1 MRQYLMALSLL
12 CVSGMASVA
21 APTGKSAANHIAG
34 DYVEARTASVFAGAC
49 HYNGELTTTG
59 REAEMVWHIR
69 EGVWNGSALNGLSA
83 VASVVSEANLID
95 EQAERR
101 SILYVD
107 ASATPAQA
115 EALTDALKTKYA
127 RSLGKVVD
135 VKRVPI
141 TFARKNEAFA
151 VDAKGVTK
159 LNVEA
164 MPNRECCTLPHLVWY
179 KPLVELKDRRVGFTR
194 TSGIADKTLGSAWEK
209 KDQNTAFYGSF
220 TL

>member
-1 MRQYLMALSLL
+1 MRQSLLALSLL
-12 CVSGMASVA
+12 CASGTAALA
-21 APTGKSAANHIAG
+21 APTGTSAANHLAG

-49 HYNGELTTTG
+49 HYNGELTITG

-69 EGVWNGSALNGLSA
+69 EGAWNGTLLNGLSA

-101 SILYVD
+101 SILYID
-107 ASATPAQA
+107 SSATPAQA
-115 EALTDALKTKYA
+115 LALADALKTKYA
-127 RSLGKVVD
+127 QSLGKVVD
-135 VKRVPI
+135 VKRVSI
-141 TFARKNEAFA
+141 AFTRKNEAFA
-151 VDAKGVTK
+151 VEAKGVTT

-194 TSGIADKTLGSAWEK
+194 ISGIADKTLGSAWEK

>member
-1 MRQYLMALSLL
+1 MSLL
-12 CVSGMASVA
+12 CASGMACVA
-21 APTGKSAANHIAG
+21 APTGKSVANHLTG

-69 EGVWNGSALNGLSA
+69 EGVWNGVSLNGLSA
-83 VASVVSEANLID
+83 IASVVSDANLID

-107 ASATPAQA
+107 AGATPAQT
-115 EALTDALKTKYA
+115 EALTDALKSKYGG
-127 RSLGKVVD
+127 SLGKVVE

-141 TFARKNEAFA
+141 TFTHKNEAFA
-151 VDAKGVTK
+151 VEAKGVTT

-209 KDQNTAFYGSF
+209 KDQNTAFYGTF
-220 TL
+220 AL